1 MANVFWDGGSTLSFI
16 TTKKAEQLNL
26 KGRQMNLSMVTVG
39 GQTTQL
45 ESYEY
50 PVVLWDEDD
59 NRVEVKAIGIE
70 KISSSISKINKKEAA
85 RIFQIEESKIN
96 RPVGGEV
103 DMLIGLQY
111 AAFHPMPVQTDGH
124 LVLYRNRFGN
134 TIGGNHPEIC
144 EDTKIDESCSH
155 VRLAV
160 AMHVTQAIDTF
171 FEVESLGVN
180 CTPRCGACSCGKC
193 HPGGKAMSLKDEAE
207 LQMIE
212 EKISFNVKTGRWL
225 AKYPWIKKHSELPN
239 NRRIAIAKLCS
250 TEKRLLKN
258 PDYMRVYADQIQD
271 MLDRKVARQ
280 VTQEELEAYD
290 GPTFYLAH
298 HAVLKP
304 ESKSTPC
311 RIVFDSKAQYM
322 GLSLNDCLA
331 KGPSL
336 LNALLGVLLR
346 FRKDKFAFIG
356 DIKKMYHSIDIPVK
370 DQMMHLFL

>member
-26 KGRQMNLSMVTVG
+26 KGRQINLSMVTVG

-50 PVVLWDEDD
+50 PVVLLDEDD

-134 TIGGNHPEIC
+134 TIGGNYPEIC
-144 EDTKIDESCSH
+144 EDTKIDESCSQ

-180 CTPRCGACSCGKC
+180 CTIRCGACSCGKC
-193 HPGGKAMSLKDEAE
+193 HHGGKAM
-207 LQMIE
+207 
-212 EKISFNVKTGRWL
+212 
-225 AKYPWIKKHSELPN
+225 
-239 NRRIAIAKLCS
+239 
-250 TEKRLLKN
+250 
-258 PDYMRVYADQIQD
+258 
-271 MLDRKVARQ
+271 
-280 VTQEELEAYD
+280 
-290 GPTFYLAH
+290 
-298 HAVLKP
+298 
-304 ESKSTPC
+304 
-311 RIVFDSKAQYM
+311 
-322 GLSLNDCLA
+322 
-331 KGPSL
+331 
-336 LNALLGVLLR
+336 
-346 FRKDKFAFIG
+346 
-356 DIKKMYHSIDIPVK
+356 
-370 DQMMHLFL
+370 